1 MIIAF
6 IPAGAILG
14 FLGGLLIEIIVGLIA
29 GTAFSADHPARFSWR
44 FLGSLP
50 GLGAL
55 IGAILAPILYA
66 RALQADPQT
75 RWPRSVSRLW
85 RMDDSDIL
93 ARIREMV
100 DAEHELRQEM
110 QENPGEVT
118 DAAQRLHELEESL
131 DQFWDLLRQRRA
143 HREFAQDPNDSRTR
157 PRQQVE
163 GYLQ

>member
-1 MIIAF
+1 
-6 IPAGAILG
+6 
-14 FLGGLLIEIIVGLIA
+14 
-29 GTAFSADHPARFSWR
+29 
-44 FLGSLP
+44 
-50 GLGAL
+50 
-55 IGAILAPILYA
+55 
-66 RALQADPQT
+66 
-75 RWPRSVSRLW
+75 
-85 RMDDSDIL
+85 MDDSDIL

-100 DAEHELRQEM
+100 DAEHELRHEM

-143 HREFAQDPNDSRTR
+143 HREFEQDPNESRRR

>member
-1 MIIAF
+1 
-6 IPAGAILG
+6 
-14 FLGGLLIEIIVGLIA
+14 
-29 GTAFSADHPARFSWR
+29 
-44 FLGSLP
+44 
-50 GLGAL
+50 
-55 IGAILAPILYA
+55 
-66 RALQADPQT
+66 
-75 RWPRSVSRLW
+75 
-85 RMDDSDIL
+85 MDDSDIL

-100 DAEHELRQEM
+100 DAEHELRHEM

-143 HREFAQDPNDSRTR
+143 HREFEQDPNESHTR